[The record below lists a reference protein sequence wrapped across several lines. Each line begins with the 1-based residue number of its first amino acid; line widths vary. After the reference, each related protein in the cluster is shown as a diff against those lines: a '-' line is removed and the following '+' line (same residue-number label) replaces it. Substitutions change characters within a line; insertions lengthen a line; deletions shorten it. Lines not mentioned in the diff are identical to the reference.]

1 MSPRADDVHRPPRRN
16 SQTQRATPINRTETV
31 MNVKMLVAGTLL
43 VWAGLTLGLRAQ
55 HLPKTLDLD
64 QAVEIALSRHGGLD
78 AARAAI
84 EARAGST
91 RQAGLLPNPVFSL
104 QTENWRFYGTP
115 GFSASRNLDV
125 FAWVGLPIETAG
137 KRTRRVEL
145 AEADERIAEHQR
157 QLLAWR
163 IRQSVKKAY
172 WEALAAVSD
181 VEMLARSRETL
192 QRLENYHEVQVRQG
206 AMAEVNLIKVR
217 VEVGRAALAVS
228 GAEMEVGRGK
238 IALLEAM
245 GIPELNTDFEVRQPE
260 ARPVNLSWD
269 AARATR
275 QTVETALVHRPEILI
290 GRTHV
295 ERARANVALQRSLA
309 RPDVTPY
316 LGYKRNN
323 AFHTLIGGFSISL
336 PVRDKNTGRI
346 EEALAEVRRWEA
358 ALRAEEARIGA
369 EVAVALETVRRRQ
382 EILRSME
389 TGMLDR
395 ARETSRIA
403 QAAYQEGGVELL
415 EVLDAQR
422 AQNEISLFYSR
433 SALDYQLSW
442 VDLETASGTSNLPLS
457 SVGTQTAV
465 ARFDTTVE

>member
-1 MSPRADDVHRPPRRN
+1 
-16 SQTQRATPINRTETV
+16 

-43 VWAGLTLGLRAQ
+43 LSAGLTLGLWAQ
-55 HLPKTLDLD
+55 HLPKTLDLG

-145 AEADERIAEHQR
+145 AEADERIAEHKRQR
-157 QLLAWR
+157 VAWG

-172 WEALAAVSD
+172 WEVLAAVSD

-206 AMAEVNLIKVR
+206 AMAEVDLIKVQ
-217 VEVGRAALAVS
+217 VEAGRAALAVS

-275 QTVETALVHRPEILI
+275 QTVETALVHRTEILI
-290 GRTHV
+290 GRAHV

-346 EEALAEVRRWEA
+346 EEALAEVRRREA
-358 ALRAEEARIGA
+358 DLRAVEARIGA

-457 SVGTQTAV
+457 SVGTQTAA